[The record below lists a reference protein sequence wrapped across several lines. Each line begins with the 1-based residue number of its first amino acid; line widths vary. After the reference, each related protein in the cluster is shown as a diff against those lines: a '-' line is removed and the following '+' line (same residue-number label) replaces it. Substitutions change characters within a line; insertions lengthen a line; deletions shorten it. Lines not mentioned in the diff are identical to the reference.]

1 MRQDIGSGPADLQAR
16 GPGKNQAFPGYMVA
30 MTAMMHHIS
39 TLKVGCRRRETEWIK
54 VFRVKRLNDEY
65 EKM

>member
-16 GPGKNQAFPGYMVA
+16 GPGTNQAFPGYMVA
-30 MTAMMHHIS
+30 MMRHIS
-39 TLKVGCRRRETEWIK
+39 TLKVGCRRGETEWIK